1 MKLSHFLF
9 ISLLLTHSLANAQ
22 SYVYVTDMVDI
33 PMRSSNKI
41 ERDPSNLL
49 KMLPSGAKLEILS
62 TENGWTKVKYE
73 KTIGWMI
80 SRYLTSKAPAQAQ
93 LEKLRQTYNAN
104 KLLIAKQS
112 KRNTELET
120 QVQALRNKNTLLSVQ
135 TSKSQAEK
143 EHVEQVYK
151 DALKLEHNNE
161 KLKTEALQLKTEI
174 QLLQNNNTAGQESSS
189 RNWFIVGALVLFF
202 GFIMGFVFPRRSNQ
216 RRF

>member
-41 ERDPSNLL
+41 ERDPPNLL

-120 QVQALRNKNTLLSVQ
+120 QVQALKNKNTLLSVQ
-135 TSKSQAEK
+135 TSKSKAEK

-161 KLKTEALQLKTEI
+161 KLKTEALQLKTEV

>member
-33 PMRSSNKI
+33 PMRSSNKF

-49 KMLPSGAKLEILS
+49 KMLPSGTKLEILS
-62 TENGWTKVKYE
+62 TEDGWTKVKYE
-73 KTIGWMI
+73 KIIGWMS

-120 QVQALRNKNTLLSVQ
+120 QVQALKNKNTLLSVQ
-135 TSKSQAEK
+135 TSKSKAEK

-161 KLKTEALQLKTEI
+161 KLKTEALQLKTEV

>member
-9 ISLLLTHSLANAQ
+9 SSLLLTHSLANAQ

-33 PMRSSNKI
+33 PMRSSNKV

-120 QVQALRNKNTLLSVQ
+120 QVQALKNKNTLLSVQ
-135 TSKSQAEK
+135 TSKSKAEK

-161 KLKTEALQLKTEI
+161 KLKTEALQLKTEV